1 MQIEAIQ
8 GSSHVVQTAGRRLGK
23 EAFLQ
28 LLIAQ
33 LRNQDPLQPMNDREF
48 VAQLA
53 QLSALEQMQ
62 NISSAISELTRR
74 QEALAAFALV
84 GRRVTVLDDAGKKVQ
99 GVVTAVRRHDN
110 EIVLVVD
117 GKEYTLDRLVE
128 VTA

>member
-1 MQIEAIQ
+1 MQVDAIQ
-8 GSSHVVQTAGRRLGK
+8 RSSQVVQTAGRRLEK

-33 LRNQDPLQPMNDREF
+33 LRNQNPLEPMNDREF

-62 NISSAISELTRR
+62 NISSAI
-74 QEALAAFALV
+74 EALAAFALV
-84 GRRVTVLDDAGKKVQ
+84 GRRVTVLDSAGKEVQ
-99 GVVTAVRRHDN
+99 GVVSAVRRHDN

-117 GKEYTLDRLVE
+117 GKEYALDRLVE